1 MAVICL
7 GGIGK
12 QMKNYNKKSKKKKEK
27 NWLILLLQWYNGLE
41 KF

>member
-12 QMKNYNKKSKKKKEK
+12 QMKNYNKKSKKKRKE
-27 NWLILLLQWYNGLE
+27 LIDITVAMV
-41 KF
+41 

>member
-12 QMKNYNKKSKKKKEK
+12 QMKNYNKKSKKKKRKE
-27 NWLILLLQWYNGLE
+27 LIDITVAMV
-41 KF
+41 